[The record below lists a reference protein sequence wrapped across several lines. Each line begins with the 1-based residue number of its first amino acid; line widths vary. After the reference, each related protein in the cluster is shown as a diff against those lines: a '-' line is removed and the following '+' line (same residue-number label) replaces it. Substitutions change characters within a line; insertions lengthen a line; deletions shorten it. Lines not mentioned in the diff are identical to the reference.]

1 MKFISPQ
8 NVFGIPILLPTLFY
22 FRNQKCLNFIMQ
34 RIASAI
40 WHGGLKNGMGT
51 ISTESGVLK
60 QTLYS
65 FGARFE
71 GQLGTNPEELLA
83 AAHAGCFSMALAAEM
98 VTAGLNPES
107 IRTAVALIME
117 RLEGGWTVTQIHLD
131 VTVKLPDED
140 RDKFEAAANAAK
152 AGCPI
157 SRLLNTKITMDAKLE
172 NRGNSENGAH
182 ESGSI
187 KLQLGK
193 RMVPSSLQHRFE
205 SHV

>member
-1 MKFISPQ
+1 
-8 NVFGIPILLPTLFY
+8 
-22 FRNQKCLNFIMQ
+22 MQ
-34 RIASAI
+34 RIASAV

-71 GQLGTNPEELLA
+71 GQPGTNPEELLA
-83 AAHAGCFSMALAAEM
+83 AAHAGCFSMTLAAEM

-107 IRTAVALIME
+107 IRTAAALIME
-117 RLEGGWTVTQIHLD
+117 RLEDGWTVIQIHLD
-131 VTVKLPDED
+131 VTAKLPEKD
-140 RDKFEAAANAAK
+140 RDRFEIAANAAK

-172 NRGNSENGAH
+172 NQGNSKNGAH
-182 ESGSI
+182 ESGSMQ
-187 KLQLGK
+187 LNLGK
-193 RMVPSSLQHRFE
+193 RTVPSSLQERVE
-205 SHV
+205 SVV